1 MICTEYILCYLSG
14 TVSSHFVNNI
24 VVVCMDY
31 LYWQV
36 WVSVCLQQ
44 LLNNVLMF
52 LVYCTVK
59 CCPPQ
64 LCVIVWVSR
73 NGRGLGMGV
82 IKLVQEHM

>member
-14 TVSSHFVNNI
+14 TVGSHFVHNI

-36 WVSVCLQQ
+36 WVSICLQQ

-52 LVYCTVK
+52 LHGLLHSEVLSTPTV
-59 CCPPQ
+59 CN
-64 LCVIVWVSR
+64 CV
-73 NGRGLGMGV
+73 G
-82 IKLVQEHM
+82 E